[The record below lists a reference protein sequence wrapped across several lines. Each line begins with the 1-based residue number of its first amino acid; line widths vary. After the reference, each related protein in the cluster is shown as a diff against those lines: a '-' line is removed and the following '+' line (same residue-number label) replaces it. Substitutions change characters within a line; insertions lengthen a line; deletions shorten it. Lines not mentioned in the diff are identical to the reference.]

1 MRRRRFG
8 QVGRGR
14 RQCAL
19 ARRRARIEDNAD
31 REFVARGPAD
41 RVIRPPVAARPDK
54 HRLQTRAGL
63 VAARTQ
69 LEHEVVRQRLV
80 QHQVQAAAVFDQ
92 PQHGVVLVREAEV
105 ARRQRA
111 LLDPACIAGHRR
123 RGRGEHADRQ
133 LAGPDRHCLLGQ
145 RLNRLLERL
154 FDRLLGCGRGV
165 GADEVAAP
173 AQAGG
178 VARLDPVVV
187 ARFGLHLT
195 VGVGGGGA
203 AGVLDQH
210 LKHTHRA
217 QITVAA
223 QDQVAADRRV
233 ARVVPAQTDR
243 IVADLR
249 AQALRPLWRLEA
261 GRLRQRNRGQDRRQD
276 GRPHSRQQPA
286 EATPGPPVVRCSHAR
301 LPQTGATRYTVN
313 MSARSGSGGSPVSLC
328 EPFIRSDETPRR
340 TRLARRWRRGRGRVA
355 GAEDAVESVFRLLRA
370 LGVKLHAEGFHGSGV
385 GPAQAL
391 CQPGEASPS
400 PQHRRRQARDPG
412 RPRAHRLA
420 GGLVSPNPPI
430 EA

>member
-1 MRRRRFG
+1 MVAQQRRGQRQRRLVEDQLDAERIAAVVRRRRFG

-69 LEHEVVRQRLV
+69 LEHEVVRQRPA
-80 QHQVQAAAVFDQ
+80 QHQVQAAAVFEQ
-92 PQHGVVLVREAEV
+92 PQHGVFLLVEPEAV
-105 ARRQRA
+105 GRQRA
-111 LLDPACIAGHRR
+111 LPGPARIARHGR

-154 FDRLLGCGRGV
+154 FDRLFDRLFGCGRGV

-178 VARLDPVVV
+178 VAGLDPVVV

-223 QDQVAADRRV
+223 QNLVAADRRV

-286 EATPGPPVVRCSHAR
+286 EAAPGPSPVVRCSHAR

-313 MSARSGSGGSPVSLC
+313 MSVRSGSGCS
-328 EPFIRSDETPRR
+328 R
-340 TRLARRWRRGRGRVA
+340 
-355 GAEDAVESVFRLLRA
+355 
-370 LGVKLHAEGFHGSGV
+370 
-385 GPAQAL
+385 
-391 CQPGEASPS
+391 
-400 PQHRRRQARDPG
+400 
-412 RPRAHRLA
+412 
-420 GGLVSPNPPI
+420 
-430 EA
+430 

>member
-1 MRRRRFG
+1 MTASTEPPLTCKAWSRSSAALSGSSGLVEDQPQAERVAAVVRRRRFG
-8 QVGRGR
+8 QVSRGR
-14 RQCAL
+14 RRFAL

-69 LEHEVVRQRLV
+69 LEHEVVRQRPA
-80 QHQVQAAAVFDQ
+80 QHQIQAAAVFEQ
-92 PQHGVVLVREAEV
+92 PQHGVFLLVEPEAV
-105 ARRQRA
+105 GRQRA
-111 LLDPACIAGHRR
+111 LPGPDRIARHGR

-154 FDRLLGCGRGV
+154 FDRLFGCGRGV

-178 VARLDPVVV
+178 VAGLDPVVV

-286 EATPGPPVVRCSHAR
+286 EAAPGPSPVVRCSHAR

-313 MSARSGSGGSPVSLC
+313 MSVRSGSGCS
-328 EPFIRSDETPRR
+328 R
-340 TRLARRWRRGRGRVA
+340 
-355 GAEDAVESVFRLLRA
+355 
-370 LGVKLHAEGFHGSGV
+370 
-385 GPAQAL
+385 
-391 CQPGEASPS
+391 
-400 PQHRRRQARDPG
+400 
-412 RPRAHRLA
+412 
-420 GGLVSPNPPI
+420 
-430 EA
+430 

>member
-1 MRRRRFG
+1 MVAQQRRAQRQLRLVEDQPQAERVAAVVRRRRFG
-8 QVGRGR
+8 QVGRGWR
-14 RQCAL
+14 RFAR

-69 LEHEVVRQRLV
+69 LEHEVVRQRPV
-80 QHQVQAAAVFDQ
+80 QHQVQAAAVFEQ
-92 PQHGVVLVREAEV
+92 PQHGVFLLVEPEALG
-105 ARRQRA
+105 RQRA
-111 LLDPACIAGHRR
+111 LPGPARIASHRR

-145 RLNRLLERL
+145 RLDRLLERL
-154 FDRLLGCGRGV
+154 FDRLFGCRRGIS
-165 GADEVAAP
+165 ADEVAAP

-187 ARFGLHLT
+187 ARFGLHPT

-210 LKHTHRA
+210 LKHAHRA
-217 QITVAA
+217 QIAVPA
-223 QDQVAADRRV
+223 QNLIAADRRV
-233 ARVVPAQTDR
+233 ARVVPAQPDH

-276 GRPHSRQQPA
+276 GRPHSRHQPA
-286 EATPGPPVVRCSHAR
+286 EAAPGPPAIRCSHAR

-313 MSARSGSGGSPVSLC
+313 MSDRSGSGG
-328 EPFIRSDETPRR
+328 
-340 TRLARRWRRGRGRVA
+340 
-355 GAEDAVESVFRLLRA
+355 
-370 LGVKLHAEGFHGSGV
+370 
-385 GPAQAL
+385 
-391 CQPGEASPS
+391 
-400 PQHRRRQARDPG
+400 
-412 RPRAHRLA
+412 
-420 GGLVSPNPPI
+420 
-430 EA
+430 